1 MRSADYGGTVVPA
14 CPEEVVIMARMTGE
28 QREHRALVRARR
40 EALAA
45 EEEDRRLEEQRQQWH
60 RDGAYLSRAE
70 VEAGEPCRGC
80 GQPLLDGLGDW
91 PPLNRLTPQQR
102 AEYDRAEALFRERH
116 GACRSHRWSLS
127 GHRATHCG
135 YCCPP
140 PPISDR
146 QIERIRQILFSA
158 RVRNEDLDAWQLTLT
173 CGHVVRRAQHRD
185 HHTCTAR
192 VADCPECGMRRG
204 VVTADRTGPMDDRSG
219 QVARQRLAAE
229 LQVAQARLDRQRKAV
244 EATERRIAELAQK
257 LGDTGG

>member
-1 MRSADYGGTVVPA
+1 
-14 CPEEVVIMARMTGE
+14 MARMTDE